1 MHHFSDNEQ
10 PFSHLNPAQRKAVV
24 TTQGRVLILAGAGS
38 GKTSVLAYR
47 IAHLLKNLNVPAEAI
62 LGLTFTN
69 KAAQEMRQR
78 VAKIVSYTVAKKVT
92 LSTFH
97 SFCMQILR
105 KEIAKLGYTANFTLY
120 DEKDIRRLGQGLAR
134 HLLEH
139 EGELPS
145 LEKTFNKIAF
155 AKSRGLSFEEIA
167 KEKTAWHDQF
177 SADLYERLK
186 TCMRAYN
193 AVDFDSLLS
202 LTVQLFEEH
211 PDVLERYRDRYHYIM
226 IDEYQDTNPI
236 QYRLAKL
243 ISSKHH
249 NLCVVGDDDQSI
261 YGWRGAE
268 IKNILQFESETVI
281 KLEQN
286 YRSTPTILKAA
297 NSVIANNEQ
306 RHTKELWSTADSGDL
321 ITLFHAPTELEEAQS
336 IVQRMIKLRKEKNI
350 PWNEMAILYRS
361 NILARPFELA
371 LMQAI
376 WEKEGK
382 WIRGIPY
389 EVFGGTEFYER
400 AEIKDLIA
408 YLRVIANPLDQEALL
423 RIINVPRRGIS
434 DHSLDQLTQFNRTR
448 NIPLWNLLSEI
459 SSPLSSDLKN
469 DLSDKALTG
478 IRSFVQL
485 IKTAQI
491 KFAKPPLHPALAW
504 LIDEIDYKKAI
515 VDDVKTEKMRD
526 FKWENVAHCID
537 SLAIFEEELI
547 ALGRGEEVSLSS
559 FLSTS
564 LLDREPIIQRDN
576 QQKEDKVSLMT
587 FHSAKG
593 LEFTA
598 CYLVGL
604 EDHIMPHEKS
614 LIETGLEE
622 EHRLMYVAMTRA
634 KKFLTLSMAR
644 KRKKMGKEIHTNPS
658 RFLFEISKD
667 LIRITSWQTID

>member
-1 MHHFSDNEQ
+1 MHHLSDTQ
-10 PFSHLNPAQRKAVV
+10 QAFSHLNPAQRKAVLTV
-24 TTQGRVLILAGAGS
+24 QGRVLILAGAGS

-47 IAHLLKNLNVPAEAI
+47 TAHLLQNLKVSPEAI

-69 KAAQEMRQR
+69 KAAQEMCAR
-78 VAKIVSYTVAKKVT
+78 VANLVSYKVAKKVT

-105 KEIAKLGYTANFTLY
+105 KEIVKLGYTSNFTLY

-145 LEKTFNKIAF
+145 LEKTFHKIAF

-167 KEKTAWHDQF
+167 KEKTAWHDPF

-186 TCMRAYN
+186 ICMRAYN

-211 PDVLERYRDRYHYIM
+211 PDVLERYQDRYCYVM

-243 ISSKHH
+243 ISSKHG

-268 IKNILQFESETVI
+268 IKNILKFESETVI

-297 NSVIANNEQ
+297 NAVIANNEQ
-306 RHTKELWSTADSGDL
+306 RHHKELWSTADSGDL
-321 ITLFHAPTELEEAQS
+321 ITLFHAPTELDEAQS
-336 IVQRMIKLRKEKNI
+336 IIQRMIKLRKEKKI
-350 PWNEMAILYRS
+350 PWNEMAVLYRS

-371 LMQAI
+371 LMQAV

-382 WIRGIPY
+382 WVRGIPY

-423 RIINVPRRGIS
+423 RIINIPRRGIS
-434 DHSLDQLTQFNRTR
+434 DHALDQLTQFNRMR
-448 NIPLWNLLSEI
+448 NIPLWTLLSEI
-459 SSPLSSDLKN
+459 ASPLSSDLKN
-469 DLSDKALTG
+469 DLSEKALAG
-478 IRSFVQL
+478 IRSFVEV
-485 IKTAQI
+485 IKTAQF
-491 KFAKPPLHPALAW
+491 KFTRPPLHLTFAW
-504 LIDEIDYKKAI
+504 LIDEVDYKKAI
-515 VDDVKTEKMRD
+515 LDDVKTEKMRD

-537 SLAIFEEELI
+537 SMAIYEEEQ
-547 ALGRGEEVSLSS
+547 ATLGQEEEISLSS

-564 LLDREPIIQRDN
+564 LLDRERRIQRDN
-576 QQKEDKVSLMT
+576 QQKEDKVNLMT

-598 CYLVGL
+598 CYLTCL

-614 LIETGLEE
+614 LMETGLEE
-622 EHRLMYVAMTRA
+622 ERRLMYVAMTRA
-634 KKFLTLSMAR
+634 KKILTLSMAR
-644 KRKKMGKEIHTNPS
+644 KRKKMGKDISTNPS
-658 RFLFEISKD
+658 RFLFEIPKN